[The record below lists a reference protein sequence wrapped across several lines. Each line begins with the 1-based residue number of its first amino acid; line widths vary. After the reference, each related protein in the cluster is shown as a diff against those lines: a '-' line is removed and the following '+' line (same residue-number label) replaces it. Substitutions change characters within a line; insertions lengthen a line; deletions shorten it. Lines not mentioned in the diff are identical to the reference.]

1 MTPEMI
7 GYYLQ
12 TNIIDWYVTED
23 WGEHSDKVKKKVI
36 ELLSWIENNT
46 DNKPEDVGDANDCGC
61 CKSWEEV
68 IEGFR
73 ELIEKGER
81 IPVEKG
87 E

>member
-12 TNIIDWYVTED
+12 TNLIDWYVTED
-23 WGEHSDKVKKKVI
+23 WGEYSDKVKRKVI

-46 DNKPEDVGDANDCGC
+46 DNKPEDVGDANDCGVC
-61 CKSWEEV
+61 SKWEEV
-68 IEGFR
+68 IERFR